1 MAEKLERVNLFGQEF
16 ELTSRGG
23 AGGSGGGVWE

>member
-1 MAEKLERVNLFGQEF
+1 MAEKLEKINLFGQEF

-23 AGGSGGGVWE
+23 AGGSGGGV